1 MAASVFLGIDLGAE
15 SGRVVAGRFDG
26 RRIQLEELHRF
37 PNGPVE
43 LAGSWRWD
51 VLRLWAEIQKGLS
64 AAARF
69 GTAVTSVGVDA
80 WGVDYVLLS
89 KSGELVGQPF
99 HYRDPRTTGVMHRAA
114 HTVSRADIFA
124 ATGVQFLPFNTL
136 YQLIASQER
145 SPELLANADRL
156 LLVPDFFHWC
166 LCGSTAV
173 EFTNA
178 TTTQF
183 FNPTTRDWAF
193 DLLTRFGLPTH
204 MLGEVVAPGTQLGRL
219 RPDVRAGTGLS
230 AIPVVAPATHDTGSA
245 VAAVPTSHTGHT
257 NWAYISSGTWS
268 LVGVEL
274 SEANVS
280 PTTLARNLT
289 NEGGVDG
296 TYRLLK
302 NVMGL
307 WLVQRCRLAF
317 QTRGGDH
324 DYETLMSAAESAEP
338 LRSLI
343 DPDDPRFLNPHDMLA
358 EIAAF
363 CGATGQVVPETV
375 GQFVRCCLESLA
387 LKYQLVLGWLEEVTG
402 TRIEVIHIVGGGS
415 RNRLLNRL
423 TASACGRPVCAGPV
437 EATAIGNVL
446 IQARTAG
453 ELNTLADGRAIVGE
467 SFPVERF
474 DPLPDPRW
482 SEAVERFDRL
492 TTATPGARH
501 EPTG

>member
-1 MAASVFLGIDLGAE
+1 MSARVFLGIDLGAE

-64 AAARF
+64 AASRF
-69 GTAVTSVGVDA
+69 GPAVTSVGVDA

-99 HYRDPRTTGVMHRAA
+99 HYRDSRTADVMDRIAR
-114 HTVSRADIFA
+114 TVSRADIFA

-136 YQLIASQER
+136 YQLLASQER
-145 SPELLANADRL
+145 SPELLAHADRL

-183 FNPTTRDWAF
+183 FDPATRGWAF
-193 DLLTRFGLPTH
+193 GLLDRLGLPTH
-204 MLGEVVAPGTQLGRL
+204 MLGAVVAPGTQLGYL

-245 VAAVPTSHTGHT
+245 VAAVPTAHTGHT

-268 LVGVEL
+268 LVGIEL
-274 SEANVS
+274 PEANRA

-289 NEGGVDG
+289 NEGGIDG

-317 QTRGGDH
+317 QARGSDH
-324 DYETLMSAAESAEP
+324 GYEALMSAAESAEP

-343 DPDDPRFLNPHDMLA
+343 DPDDPRFLNPADMLA

-363 CGATGQVVPETV
+363 CGETCQPIPDTV
-375 GQFVRCCLESLA
+375 GRFVRCCLESLA
-387 LKYQLVLGWLEEVTG
+387 LKYRLVLGWLEEVTG
-402 TRIEVIHIVGGGS
+402 TRIEEVHVVGGGS

-423 TASACGRPVCAGPV
+423 TAGACGRLVSAGPV

-446 IQARTAG
+446 VQARTAG
-453 ELNTLADGRAIVGE
+453 ELGTLADGRAVVRE

-482 SEAVERFDRL
+482 SEAGERFDRL
-492 TTATPGARH
+492 IRTRV
-501 EPTG
+501 ES

>member
-1 MAASVFLGIDLGAE
+1 MSARVFLGIDLGAE
-15 SGRVVAGRFDG
+15 SGRVVAGQFDG
-26 RRIQLEELHRF
+26 RCVQLEELHRF
-37 PNGPVE
+37 SNGPVK

-51 VLRLWAEIQKGLS
+51 ILHLWAEIQKGLS

-69 GTAVTSVGVDA
+69 GSAMSSVGVDA

-89 KSGELVGQPF
+89 KSGELIGLPF
-99 HYRDPRTTGVMHRAA
+99 HYRDPRTKNVMDLAA
-114 HTVSRADIFA
+114 RTVSRADIFA

-136 YQLIASQER
+136 YQLLASQEK
-145 SPELLANADRL
+145 SPELLAHADRL

-166 LCGSTAV
+166 LCGATAV

-183 FNPTTRDWAF
+183 FNPATRGWAL
-193 DLLTRFGLPTH
+193 DLLHRFGLPTH
-204 MLGEVVAPGTQLGRL
+204 MLGEVVAPGTRLGLL
-219 RPDVRAGTGLS
+219 RPDVRTFTGLN

-245 VAAVPTSHTGHT
+245 VAAVPTSHSGQT

-274 SEANVS
+274 PEANLS
-280 PTTLARNLT
+280 PITLARNLT
-289 NEGGVDG
+289 NEGGIDG

-317 QTRGGDH
+317 QARGYDR
-324 DYETLMSAAESAEP
+324 DYESLIRVAEEAEP
-338 LRSLI
+338 LCSLI
-343 DPDDPRFLNPHDMLA
+343 DPDDPRFLNPADMPA

-363 CGATGQVVPETV
+363 CRETSQPMPETA

-387 LKYQLVLGWLEEVTG
+387 LKYRLVLGWLEEVTG
-402 TRIEVIHIVGGGS
+402 TRIAVVHIIGGGS
-415 RNRLLNRL
+415 RNRLLNQL
-423 TASACGRPVCAGPV
+423 TATACGRPVLAGPV
-437 EATAIGNVL
+437 EATAIGNIL

-453 ELNTLADGRAIVGE
+453 ELSTLADGRAIVGE
-467 SFPVERF
+467 SFPVEQF
-474 DPLPDPRW
+474 DPLPDARW
-482 SEAVERFDRL
+482 LEAIERFDRL
-492 TTATPGARH
+492 TRPRTST
-501 EPTG
+501 ET